1 MAHTWALTDCRP
13 RVTMIS
19 APDPYHPSMA
29 CLLGRMLFLAVAM
42 TGPIAVACRFP
53 IQPVLK
59 GT

>member
-1 MAHTWALTDCRP
+1 MGHDQLSSSGDHGP
-13 RVTMIS
+13 G
-19 APDPYHPSMA
+19 PDRYHPSMT